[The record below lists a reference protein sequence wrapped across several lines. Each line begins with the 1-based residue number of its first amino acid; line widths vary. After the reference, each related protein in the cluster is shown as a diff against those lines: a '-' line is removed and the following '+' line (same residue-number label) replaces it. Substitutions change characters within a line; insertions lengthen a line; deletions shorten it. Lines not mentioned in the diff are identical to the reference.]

1 MHAIISNHVFQDGNK
16 RTGLGAAL
24 AFCEINGFGLFDA
37 AGSNDQTPIH
47 PDKLYNFTIA
57 VASGQRD
64 LEAVRAWFEEYVRSI
79 S

>member
-1 MHAIISNHVFQDGNK
+1 
-16 RTGLGAAL
+16 L